1 MSAAPDN
8 MFVGKKQAVKGFMRV
23 NTKEARMEQD
33 ELELAELKAQHEKST
48 EEPVE
53 EEVPSTAEER
63 SFKKRYGDLRRHQQE
78 QKSDFEEQIKSLKG
92 ELKTSAVGEMQLP
105 STEEEISEWADKYP
119 EVANI
124 MQTMALKA
132 ARDQNESL
140 NTRMQEIDDLQFD
153 ANKSKAEAKLLQ
165 LHPDFEEIREEDAF
179 HDWVDKQPKWVQDSL
194 YHNEADATS
203 AARAIDLYKLDA
215 GIGKK
220 KKTKKG
226 DNRSAAQEVSSRGNS
241 TPTEGSGEQQYLES
255 DVADMDINQYE
266 EHQDAIAKAMR
277 SGNFVYDL
285 SGKAR

>member
-1 MSAAPDN
+1 
-8 MFVGKKQAVKGFMRV
+8 
-23 NTKEARMEQD
+23 
-33 ELELAELKAQHEKST
+33 
-48 EEPVE
+48 
-53 EEVPSTAEER
+53 
-63 SFKKRYGDLRRHQQE
+63 
-78 QKSDFEEQIKSLKG
+78 LKG
-92 ELKTSAVGEMQLP
+92 ELKSSATGEMELP
-105 STEEEISEWADKYP
+105 STEEEIADWASRYP

-132 ARDQNESL
+132 AKDQNDTLS
-140 NTRMQEIDDLQFD
+140 TRMQEIDDLQLS
-153 ANKSKAEAKLLQ
+153 ANKGKAEAKLLQ